1 MSKEAV
7 SLSRVRKINYNV
19 VNWCLSKVIEA
30 EKDERAQ
37 DIQSAQ
43 AELSREG
50 SLNAEVVMIHIILQ
64 K

>member
-1 MSKEAV
+1 MREH
-7 SLSRVRKINYNV
+7 
-19 VNWCLSKVIEA
+19 CE
-30 EKDERAQ
+30 AQ

-50 SLNAEVVMIHIILQ
+50 SLKAEVVMVHIILQ